1 MLSKDLIGAVSLVI
15 AVVSYL
21 PYIRSI
27 FFGRTRPHA
36 FSWLVWGAVS
46 MIAFVAQISDKAGAG
61 SWVTGFS
68 AMVCLGVGILG
79 IFRGEKEITRGDW
92 ISFLLTL
99 SAIPL
104 WIATKDPLWSV
115 LLVTGIDALAY
126 YPTFRKSCAKPEEEL
141 ALKYVLTAVK
151 HFLSLAALENY
162 TLVTAVYPFVSF
174 FMEIA
179 VVALL
184 LERRFVLS
192 KKAGSRYAR
201 HARL

>member
-1 MLSKDLIGAVSLVI
+1 MFNKELIGLASLAI
-15 AVVSYL
+15 ALVSYL

-27 FFGRTRPHA
+27 FVAKTRPHA
-36 FSWLVWGAVS
+36 FSWLVWGTVS
-46 MIAFVAQISDKAGAG
+46 MIAFVAQISEKAGAG

-68 AMVCLGVGILG
+68 ATMCLGVGVLA
-79 IFRGEKEITRGDW
+79 IFRGEKQIARSDW

-115 LLVTGIDALAY
+115 LLVTGIDAAAY
-126 YPTFRKSCAKPEEEL
+126 YPTFRKSYAKPDEEL
-141 ALKYVLTAVK
+141 ALRYVLTAVK

-174 FMEIA
+174 FMEVA
-179 VVALL
+179 VAVFLM
-184 LERRFVLS
+184 ERRFALS
-192 KKAGSRYAR
+192 KKSRA
-201 HARL
+201 